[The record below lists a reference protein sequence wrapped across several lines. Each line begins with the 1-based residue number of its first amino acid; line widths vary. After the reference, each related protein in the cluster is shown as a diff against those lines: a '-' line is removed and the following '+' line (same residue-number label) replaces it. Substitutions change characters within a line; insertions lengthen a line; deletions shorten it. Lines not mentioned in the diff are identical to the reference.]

1 MPDPTDPPQ
10 LDSRALYFRLLTHV
24 RPYWRVFLSGIAAMV
39 VMALTEP
46 AIPALLKPMLDG
58 SFVEKDPLYIKWTPV
73 ALVALFA
80 VRGAATYAST
90 MAMAW
95 VGNKVVLD
103 LRTRMFDR
111 LLSLPVGYYDD
122 HPAGNTISKLTFN
135 VTQVTSAATHVLTVL
150 VRDTLSIIG
159 LIAWMLWL
167 DWRLTLIILLA
178 APAIVLVVKILAHR
192 MRHLNR
198 QLQESYGDMTHVIEE
213 TIRGNKVVKIFGGQR
228 YERRRFG
235 DIANWVRRY
244 QMKVQSTAA
253 INVPVVQLIAAVT
266 MGIIIYLAASGTGD
280 GDITVGEFMSF
291 FAAMG
296 LLFSPLKRLTGVNE
310 HLQRGLAAAE
320 TIFDLIDE
328 TPEQDEGLEHLS
340 GRARGEVRFEGVH
353 FRYPAS
359 TRDALGNISFDV
371 QPGETIALVG
381 PSGSGKSTIA
391 NLLPRFYAPDAGRI
405 LLDGTDIQHLPLA
418 ELRGN
423 LSLVSQEIV
432 LFNDSVAANIAY
444 GIEPTPPQ
452 AEIVRAAETA
462 HAMEFIRELPE
473 GLDTLLGDNGVRLS
487 GGQRQRIAIARAL
500 LKDPPVLI
508 LDEATAALDTQSEKH
523 VQAALESLKSGRS
536 TLVIAHRLSTVE
548 NADRILVLKEGEIAE
563 QGRHEELLTRKGL
576 YYRLYTS
583 EMEEH

>member
-1 MPDPTDPPQ
+1 MPDPALTPR
-10 LDSRALYFRLLTHV
+10 LDSRTLYLRLLTHV
-24 RPYWRVFLSGIAAMV
+24 RPYWRVFLLGIVAMV

-46 AIPALLKPMLDG
+46 AVPALLKPLLDG
-58 SFVEKDPLYIKWTPV
+58 SFVKKDPFYIRWTPV

-95 VGNKVVLD
+95 VGSKVVLD

-111 LLSLPVGYYDD
+111 LLTLPVGYYDD
-122 HPAGNTISKLTFN
+122 HPAGNIISKLTFN
-135 VTQVTSAATHVLTVL
+135 VTQVTSAATQVLTVL

-159 LIAWMLWL
+159 LLAWMLWL
-167 DWRLTLIILLA
+167 DWRLTLLILLT
-178 APAIVLVVKILAHR
+178 APAIVTVVKTLSIR

-213 TIRGNKVVKIFGGQR
+213 AIRGNKVVKIFGGQA

-235 DIANWVRRY
+235 DIANGVRRY
-244 QMKVQSTAA
+244 QLKVQSTAA
-253 INVPVVQLIAAVT
+253 INVPLVQTIAAAS
-266 MGIIIYLAASGTGD
+266 MGIIIYLAASDTSNGNM
-280 GDITVGEFMSF
+280 TVGAFMSF

-328 TPEQDEGLEHLS
+328 SPERDAGARHLP
-340 GRARGEVRFEGVH
+340 GRARGEVRFESVH
-353 FRYPAS
+353 FRYPAAK
-359 TRDALGNISFDV
+359 REALRGIGFEV
-371 QPGETIALVG
+371 QPGETLALVG
-381 PSGSGKSTIA
+381 PSGSGKTTVA

-405 LLDGTDIQHLPLA
+405 LLDGIDIQELPLA

-432 LFNDSVAANIAY
+432 LFNDTVAANIAY
-444 GIEPTPPQ
+444 GIEPAPPRE
-452 AEIVRAAETA
+452 AIVRAAETA
-462 HAMEFIRELPE
+462 HAMAFIRELPE
-473 GLDTLLGDNGVRLS
+473 GLETLLGDNGVRLS

-523 VQAALESLKSGRS
+523 VQAALESLRAGRS

-548 NADRILVLKEGEIAE
+548 NADRILVMKEGCIVER
-563 QGRHEELLTRKGL
+563 GRHAELLALRGL
-576 YYRLYTS
+576 YHQLYTS
-583 EMEEH
+583 ELET